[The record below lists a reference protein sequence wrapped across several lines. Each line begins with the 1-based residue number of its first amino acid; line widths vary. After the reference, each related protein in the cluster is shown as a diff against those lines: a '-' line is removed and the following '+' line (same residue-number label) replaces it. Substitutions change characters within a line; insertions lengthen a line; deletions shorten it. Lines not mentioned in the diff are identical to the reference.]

1 MKKPNLNETFNNGG
15 KTGPSIYSDHI
26 TDIGAKVLNPL
37 VTVHAPTLSWGLG
50 EPFLPLV
57 TKIQHAITIII
68 RCVLRLT
75 GIIAN
80 EIVGSDI
87 EGM

>member
-1 MKKPNLNETFNNGG
+1 MR
-15 KTGPSIYSDHI
+15 TGQ
-26 TDIGAKVLNPL
+26 
-37 VTVHAPTLSWGLG
+37 
-50 EPFLPLV
+50 PFLSLV